1 MNMMMVSTKGR
12 YALRVII
19 DLAENGSEGYTPM
32 KNVAERQGISLKY
45 LERILPLLVS
55 AGLVEGVHGKGG
67 GYKLSRK
74 PAKITVGE
82 VLRAAEGDIAP
93 VACLECNA
101 DICSRQDTCRTLPM
115 WVKLDEMINNYLDSV
130 TIKDLMETE

>member
-1 MNMMMVSTKGR
+1 MVSTKGR

-130 TIKDLMETE
+130 TIKDLMESE